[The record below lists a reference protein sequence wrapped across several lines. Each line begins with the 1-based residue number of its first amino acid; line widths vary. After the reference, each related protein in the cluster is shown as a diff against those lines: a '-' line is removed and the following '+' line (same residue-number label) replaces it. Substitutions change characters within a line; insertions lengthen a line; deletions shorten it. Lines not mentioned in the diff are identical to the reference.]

1 MKKNKNGNI
10 RIINEIRPSL
20 LIRIIYGRIVAISLE
35 NIEIYPPS
43 SNELTFFTGSSTS
56 GLSPISGHHRI
67 GCNVASLFIQASRTI
82 HSLPWNDTTRT
93 TTTTTMPHY
102 RNWTTRFHR
111 RRESVYRGADW
122 PPPPSVRN
130 TCYLLTKRLDYA
142 FSKVVERKGRGG
154 RGMKPGIF
162 WKLVPSFA
170 R

>member
-93 TTTTTMPHY
+93 TTTTMPHY

-122 PPPPSVRN
+122 PSPPSVRN

>member
-82 HSLPWNDTTRT
+82 HSLAWNDTTR

-122 PPPPSVRN
+122 PSPPSVRN

>member
-1 MKKNKNGNI
+1 MKKNRNGNI
-10 RIINEIRPSL
+10 RIINEIRPNL

-82 HSLPWNDTTRT
+82 HSLAWNDTTR

>member
-1 MKKNKNGNI
+1 MKKNRNGNI
-10 RIINEIRPSL
+10 RIINEIRPNL

-56 GLSPISGHHRI
+56 DLSPISGHHRI

-82 HSLPWNDTTRT
+82 HSLAWNDTTR

-122 PPPPSVRN
+122 PSPPSVRN

>member
-1 MKKNKNGNI
+1 MKKNRNGNI

-82 HSLPWNDTTRT
+82 HSLAWNDTTR

-122 PPPPSVRN
+122 PSPPSVRN

>member
-1 MKKNKNGNI
+1 MKKNRNGNI
-10 RIINEIRPSL
+10 RIINEIRPNL

-93 TTTTTMPHY
+93 TTTTMPHY

-122 PPPPSVRN
+122 PSPPSVRN

>member
-1 MKKNKNGNI
+1 MKKNRNGNI
-10 RIINEIRPSL
+10 RIINEIRPNL

-82 HSLPWNDTTRT
+82 HSLAWNDTTR

-122 PPPPSVRN
+122 PSPPSVRN